1 MMRWTRLRT
10 AWHEALVVGAEQGD
24 GVFDFG
30 EHVAEAHYETRQD
43 ALHRGGRIRAVAFA
57 RASARAD

>member
-10 AWHEALVVGAEQGD
+10 AWDEALVVGAEHGD

-30 EHVAEAHYETRQD
+30 EHIAEAHHETRQD
-43 ALHRGGRIRAVAFA
+43 ALHIGQGDCMKESSLNVL
-57 RASARAD
+57 